1 MQRRALMQAAGR
13 LVLTSMLIAPIALS
27 PTAALAQTLDLAGAK
42 FPPAVSLAGQPLQLN
57 GAGIRYRFVVK
68 VYAAGLYLTSTAGT
82 PEAVM
87 SASGP
92 KRLQVSM
99 LREIDANELGR
110 LFTRGMQDNATR
122 EEFSKLIPGTIRM
135 SDIFSARKRLRAGDS
150 FSVDFVPGVGT
161 TVLVNGQPQAEPIK
175 EPEFFNALMRI
186 WLGPVPADAGLKSAL
201 LGRPAAGASTA
212 GPQQ

>member
-13 LVLTSMLIAPIALS
+13 LVLSSMPIATIALW
-27 PTAALAQTLDLAGAK
+27 PTAAPAQTLDLSGAK
-42 FPPAVSLAGQPLQLN
+42 FPPSVSLAGQSLQLN
-57 GAGIRYRFVVK
+57 GAGIRHKFVVK
-68 VYAAGLYLTSTAGT
+68 VYAAGLYLAGTAAT

-87 SASGP
+87 SAPGP
-92 KRLQVSM
+92 KRLQVAM

-110 LFTRGMQDNATR
+110 LFTRGMQDNASR
-122 EEFSKLIPGTIRM
+122 EQFSKLIPGTIRM

-161 TVLVNGQPQAEPIK
+161 TVLVNGQAQAEPIK

-186 WLGPVPADAGLKSAL
+186 WLGPSPADAALKSAL
-201 LGRPAAGASTA
+201 LGLPVTAAGGA